1 MTPAELAALCDR
13 SYTAP
18 TVQLDNNVGI
28 LIEGGALAIRGTR
41 IRVLAD
47 VLRDADIETIDDPV
61 LGPVHRGCL
70 EAANAIAAWL
80 VETRRSDWPRIICG
94 HSLGGGI
101 AGLLGAIY
109 AVAGCPLD
117 QITTFGS
124 MAACK
129 GGTVTAI
136 SASVPVR
143 DCFWHAGDPVPC
155 LPPGFNLWHS
165 TPAVIGTAAV
175 WPIENHYIETYQ
187 AALAATAPGGSPAP
201 TEQPT

>member
-1 MTPAELAALCDR
+1 MTPADLAALCDR

-187 AALAATAPGGSPAP
+187 AALAAPVTTAPGAIPA
-201 TEQPT
+201 TA